1 VTAASSLGRTLARRV
16 AHRVASRVADEVRR
30 VDHAVGRLA
39 GGRRILVEA
48 RTPMNLA
55 VIRPVLDRLR
65 SDPRIRLLFTGPDR
79 ADLRAAFEELG
90 VAANVIGRHK
100 ATWTRFDLYVNS
112 DPWEAV
118 ALRRVS
124 RRLNFFHGVAGKYDL
139 DCPAHLPLGF
149 DRYDA
154 VAFPN
159 AGRRDAYVAAGIVP
173 ADRARLIG
181 YPKIDALVNASSNA
195 RRQAAALSLDSSR
208 PTVIFAPTFSAASAL
223 NHAGEEIIATLL
235 TAGCNVVAKLHD
247 RSLDPDPRYNGGTNW
262 RERLGRFTG
271 PHFLLAASG
280 DSTPF
285 VLASDVMVTDHSSIG
300 FEFCALDRPLIVYD
314 APGLVETARINPEK
328 VTLLRAAA
336 AVVRDAAALADAVR
350 EALASPRA
358 RAAERA
364 RAAGAAF
371 HEPGGAT
378 GRSVQLIYELIELP
392 ALGAA
397 IVERPARRMRGV
409 IVRSDPRS

>member
-1 VTAASSLGRTLARRV
+1 MAASSSLGRTLARRV
-16 AHRVASRVADEVRR
+16 ALGVRR
-30 VDHAVGRLA
+30 VDQAVGRLA

-48 RTPMNLA
+48 RTPLNLA

-65 SDPRIRLLFTGPDR
+65 SDPRIRLQFTGSDR

-90 VAANVIGRHK
+90 VAGSVIGRDE
-100 ATWTRFDLYVNS
+100 ATWTRFDLYVNT

-124 RRLNFFHGVAGKYDL
+124 RQLNFFHGVAGKYDL
-139 DCPAHLPLGF
+139 DCPADLPLGF

-159 AGRRDAYVAAGIVP
+159 GRRRDSYVEAGIVP

-181 YPKIDALVNASSNA
+181 YPKIDVLANGRDGPRHEA
-195 RRQAAALSLDSSR
+195 RLGLDPAR
-208 PTVIFAPTFSAASAL
+208 PTVIFAPTFSHASAL
-223 NHAGEEIIATLL
+223 NHAGEAIIEALL
-235 TAGCNVVAKLHD
+235 AGGCNVIAKLHD
-247 RSLDPDPRYNGGTNW
+247 RALDPDPRYTGGVNW
-262 RERLGRFTG
+262 PERLGRYAG

-300 FEFCALDRPLIVYD
+300 FEFCVLDRPLVVYD

-328 VTLLRAAA
+328 VALLRSAA
-336 AVVRDAAALADAVR
+336 AVVGDAAALADAVR
-350 EALASPRA
+350 EALVSPRTRAEQRA
-358 RAAERA
+358 RAASDV
-364 RAAGAAF
+364 F
-371 HEPGGAT
+371 YQPGGAT
-378 GRSVQLIYELIELP
+378 ARALQLVYELIELP
-392 ALGAA
+392 AAA
-397 IVERPARRMRGV
+397 VETAADARAA
-409 IVRSDPRS
+409 

>member
-1 VTAASSLGRTLARRV
+1 MAAASSVGRTLARRV
-16 AHRVASRVADEVRR
+16 ALRVASRVAYEVRR

-39 GGRRILVEA
+39 GRRRILVEA

-65 SDPRIRLLFTGPDR
+65 ADPRIRLQFTGPDR
-79 ADLRAAFEELG
+79 ADLRAAFAELG
-90 VAANVIGRHK
+90 VAGSVLRRHE

-118 ALRRVS
+118 GLRRVS
-124 RRLNFFHGVAGKYDL
+124 RRLNFFHGVAGKYNL
-139 DCPAHLPLGF
+139 DCPANLPIGF

-159 AGRRDAYVAAGIVP
+159 AARRDSYVAAGIVP
-173 ADRARLIG
+173 ADRARLVG
-181 YPKIDALVNASSNA
+181 YPKIDALVNSRGSG
-195 RRQAAALSLDSSR
+195 RRQAAALGLDSSR

-223 NHAGEEIIATLL
+223 NHAGEEIIETLIGV
-235 TAGCNVVAKLHD
+235 GCNVIAKLHD
-247 RSLDPDPRYNGGTNW
+247 RSLDPDPRYSGGTNW
-262 RERLGRFTG
+262 RERLGRFAG
-271 PHFLLAASG
+271 PCFLLAASG

-300 FEFCALDRPLIVYD
+300 FEFCALDRPLVVYD

-328 VTLLRAAA
+328 VSLLRSAA
-336 AVVRDAAALADAVR
+336 AVVRDAGALADAVR
-350 EALASPRA
+350 EALASPRT
-358 RAAERA
+358 RADERA
-364 RAAGAAF
+364 RAAAAVF

-378 GRSVQLIYELIELP
+378 ERGVQLIYELIELP
-392 ALGAA
+392 ALPETA
-397 IVERPARRMRGV
+397 VERPAGARAA
-409 IVRSDPRS
+409 